1 MGKSILILDNDPS
14 ILEVMEEA
22 LSYEGFFVNTFKE
35 TEDIISL
42 VTKFKPD
49 LVITDYILNGINGGE
64 LCKKIKNT
72 SSTCHLPVII
82 ISAYSKVLQS
92 LGYYGCNAYV
102 AKPFDLTEMID
113 LIKNLVET
121 QFKMRINTP
130 IIEY

>member
-22 LSYEGFFVNTFKE
+22 LSYEGFCVNTFKE